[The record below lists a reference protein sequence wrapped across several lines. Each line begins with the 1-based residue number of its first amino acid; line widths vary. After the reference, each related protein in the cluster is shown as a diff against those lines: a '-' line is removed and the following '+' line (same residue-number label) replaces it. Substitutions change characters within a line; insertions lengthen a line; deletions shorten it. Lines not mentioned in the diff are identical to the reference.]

1 MKRIYLL
8 LVVFLFSIQTIYAQC
23 TLTNA
28 STCSCLGGGT
38 NCDLLPD
45 ITASRKPLTILG
57 SNGVIEYSQ
66 SGNGANNGRLRITV
80 STPNIGHGPMETR
93 SSNIFVCGTDTFV
106 GTAPSIC
113 PDNITYPKII
123 INQRIYHKNGNS
135 MSYYDRPAGTM
146 TYHPTHGHQHVD
158 NWGVYTLRTP
168 TADPNPVNWP
178 IVGNGAKLAFCLLDI
193 GACASSN
200 GSGLCIADNGD
211 TLDTP
216 AEFYGNYGLGG
227 GSYGCS
233 ATLQGI
239 SAGYFD
245 TYNQSLDGMWINI
258 PPGTCNGT
266 YYIVCQQDP
275 DNYFLEENDNN
286 NVMAVPFT
294 LTKQG
299 GVVPTVTANGPTT
312 FCAGGSVTLTCS
324 GASDYLWSNGAT
336 TQSITV
342 SQGGTYTCTV
352 NNSSTC
358 ATASNPITVTVN
370 SFPVTASAST
380 SNVCAGDPV
389 QLNGSATSSGTVT
402 VVQTFSN
409 STAYPIPDNNST
421 GVQSPITVSG
431 INPATLSS
439 GVVVSVNTNIT
450 HTYDGDIELRLVA
463 PSGQYAVLSNRRGGS
478 GDNYTNT
485 TFAMNGPTAITNGNP
500 PYNGTFIPEGNF
512 NSLTGNVNG
521 VWKLHVIDR
530 ASVDVGTIQNWTLK
544 INSQVPT
551 TISYNWTS
559 NPSGFNSTNQSAIAN
574 PTQTTTYTVAAV
586 ESTTGCAGSGS
597 VTVNVA
603 NPNVSV
609 SGNNTICVGNST
621 SLSASGAT
629 TYSWSPATGL
639 SATTGA
645 SVTASPTQTTT
656 YSVIGMLNGCSDT
669 TQFTVTVNPVPTN
682 VSALASS
689 GSLCVGDILF
699 LNGIGTDVT
708 SWSWTGPDGFS
719 STQSSPSIINIQP
732 VQAGNYT
739 VTGSNFC
746 GSASAQVN
754 VVVKPTPY
762 ALVNIT
768 YPNGHCAGSYAQV
781 CASDT
786 SNGAYAPYTYLWDN
800 NETTSCINQIILAN
814 PLPLHGPS
822 VTISNGLG
830 CTSTN
835 NTLWNLPF
843 GPSADSVMNPQT
855 ICSGG
860 SYIINGNSYTLAGTY
875 YDNFINV
882 SGCDSVVV
890 TQLTVTPSLTISVS
904 GNTSICEGQSTAL
917 TATGASTYTWSP
929 ATGLN
934 ATTGTTVSASPTST
948 TTYVVTGTANGCTN
962 STTIVVNVNPNPVIQ
977 TSGDVNVCSGQ
988 FVTLSA
994 SGASG
999 YSWSPGTNLNT
1010 TTGATVIANPTATTT
1025 YTVVGTDNGCTSSA
1039 SITVSVITQPIVNVT
1054 ASTTSIC
1061 NGQSA
1066 TLTASGADTYT
1077 WSPSTGLNT
1086 TTGATVIATPA
1097 TTTTYT
1103 VTGFVAG
1110 GCFSTN
1116 TITINANTGGAAPA
1130 MPGLIAGNKKPC
1142 PTVNENYS
1150 VALVANAIGYTWT
1163 VPAGVTIV
1171 SGQGTNNIQVSFGS
1185 NFSSGS
1191 VSVVANGAC
1200 GVSAKRSLTITK
1212 NMPATPS
1219 SISGPVTGLCNAAG
1233 NFTAATVSGATTY
1246 TWSVPTGASLLSGQG
1261 TKIASINVSSSFNSG
1276 NVCVTADNSCMSS
1289 KPRCVAIK
1297 KTPSVPTTLTGPT
1310 TVCAGQQN
1318 VTYQTNS
1325 VFGAN
1330 NYQWIVPSGSI
1341 ITSGQG
1347 TTSIT
1352 VNFGTNPGSVGVN
1365 AYNDCGQAGRR
1376 AVHVA
1381 FNCRIG
1387 EMSSRVS
1394 DLEVTPNPTATGMVN
1409 LKINSETNGI
1419 ALIKMTDILGKTV
1432 LIKNIANVIGTNNH
1446 KLDLSKYSKGIYL
1459 LTVDIGSKK
1468 QTLKVVIQ

>member
-8 LVVFLFSIQTIYAQC
+8 LVVLLFASQAIYAQC

-66 SGNGANNGRLRITV
+66 SGNGVNDGRLRITV

-146 TYHPTHGHQHVD
+146 TYHPSHGHQHVD

-299 GVVPTVTANGPTT
+299 GVAPTITANGPTT

-352 NNSSTC
+352 NNTSTC
-358 ATASNPITVTVN
+358 ATASTPVTVTVN
-370 SFPVTASAST
+370 SFPVTAST
-380 SNVCAGDPV
+380 SSANVCAGDPV

-409 STAYPIPDNNST
+409 TTAYPIPDNNST

-431 INPATLSS
+431 INPTALSS
-439 GVVVSVNTNIT
+439 GVVVSVNANIT

-478 GDNYTNT
+478 GDNYTNS
-485 TFAMNGPTAITNGNP
+485 TFAMNGPMAITSGNP

-551 TISYNWTS
+551 SISYNWTS
-559 NPSGFNSTNQSAIAN
+559 NPSGFNSTNQNPIAN
-574 PTQTTTYTVAAV
+574 PTQTTTYTVSAV

-609 SGNNTICVGNST
+609 SGSNTICEGTST
-621 SLSASGAT
+621 TLAANGAT
-629 TYSWSPATGL
+629 TYAWSPATGL
-639 SATTGA
+639 SATTGS

-656 YSVIGMLNGCSDT
+656 YTVIGMMNGCSDT
-669 TQFTVTVNPVPTN
+669 TQFTVTVNPAPGTI
-682 VSALASS
+682 SATASS
-689 GSLCVGDILF
+689 SPACIGDLVLLEAF
-699 LNGIGTDVT
+699 NADVT
-708 SWSWTGPDGFS
+708 SWSWTGPNNYS
-719 STQSSPSIINIQP
+719 STQSSNTILNIQP
-732 VQAGNYT
+732 NQAGLYT
-739 VTGSNFC
+739 VTGSNAC
-746 GSASAQVN
+746 GSSSAQVN
-754 VVVKPTPY
+754 IVVNPTPY
-762 ALVNIT
+762 SQVTLT
-768 YPNGHCAGSYAQV
+768 YPNGHCAGSYANA

-800 NETTSCINQIILAN
+800 GQTTSCINQQILAN
-814 PLPLHGPS
+814 PLPLQGPS
-822 VTISNGLG
+822 VTITNSLG

-835 NTLWNLPF
+835 IAVWNYPF
-843 GPSADSVMNPQT
+843 GPSADSVQNPQT
-855 ICSGG
+855 ICQGG
-860 SYIINGNSYTLAGTY
+860 SYSINGNNYSTAGTY

-882 SGCDSVVV
+882 SGCDSIVI
-890 TQLTVTPSLTISVS
+890 TQLTVTPSLSINVS
-904 GNTSICEGQSTAL
+904 GNNTICEGQSTTL
-917 TATGASTYTWSP
+917 TATGASTYSWSP

-934 ATTGTTVSASPTST
+934 TSTGATVDATPAATTI
-948 TTYVVTGTANGCTN
+948 YVVTGTSNGCSNTA
-962 STTIVVNVNPNPVIQ
+962 TFTVNVNPNPVIQ
-977 TSGDVNVCSGQ
+977 TSGNVDVCSGQ

-994 SGASG
+994 SGASNFT
-999 YSWSPGTNLNT
+999 WSPSTALNT
-1010 TTGATVIANPTATTT
+1010 TTGASVVANPISTIT
-1025 YTVVGTDNGCTSSA
+1025 YTVVGTDNGCSASS
-1039 SITVSVITQPIVNVT
+1039 SITVNIIAQPVVNVS

-1086 TTGATVIATPA
+1086 TSGSTVIATPS
-1097 TTTTYT
+1097 TTMTYT

-1116 TITINANTGGAAPA
+1116 TITINANTGTAPTI
-1130 MPGLIAGNKKPC
+1130 PGLIAGNKKPC
-1142 PTVNENYS
+1142 PNVNENYS
-1150 VALVANAIGYTWT
+1150 VSPVANAVSYTWT
-1163 VPAGVTIV
+1163 VPAGVTII
-1171 SGQGTNNIQVSFGS
+1171 SGQGTNNIHLNFAS
-1185 NFSSGS
+1185 NFTSGNI
-1191 VSVVANGAC
+1191 SVVANGAC
-1200 GVSAKRSLTITK
+1200 GVSASRSSSLSLNI
-1212 NMPATPS
+1212 PAKPS
-1219 SISGPVTGLCNAAG
+1219 SIIGPVTGLCDAAG
-1233 NFTAATVSGATTY
+1233 TFTSATVSGATSY
-1246 TWSVPTGASLLSGQG
+1246 TWSVPAGVNIASGQG
-1261 TKIASINVSSSFNSG
+1261 TKTASIYVGSSFTSG
-1276 NVCVTADNSCMSS
+1276 NVCVTADNTCMSS

-1297 KTPSVPTTLTGPT
+1297 KTPSVPSTLTGPT

-1318 VTYQTNS
+1318 VSYSTNT
-1325 VFGAN
+1325 VFGAT
-1330 NYQWIVPSGSI
+1330 NYQWIVPSGSV

-1347 TTSIT
+1347 TPNIT
-1352 VNFGTNPGSVGVN
+1352 VDFGTKTGSVGVN
-1365 AYNDCGQAGRR
+1365 AYNACGQAGRR
-1376 AVHVA
+1376 AVLVS
-1381 FNCRIG
+1381 FNCRLG
-1387 EMSSRVS
+1387 EMSSSTSVIEIS
-1394 DLEVTPNPTATGMVN
+1394 PNPTSTGMVN
-1409 LKINSETNGI
+1409 LTVNSEVNGI
-1419 ALIKMTDILGKTV
+1419 ALIKMTDILGKSV
-1432 LIKNIANVIGTNNH
+1432 LIKNIANSIGTNNH
-1446 KLDLSKYSKGIYL
+1446 KLDLSKFNKGIYL
-1459 LTVDIGSKK
+1459 LTVDTGSKK